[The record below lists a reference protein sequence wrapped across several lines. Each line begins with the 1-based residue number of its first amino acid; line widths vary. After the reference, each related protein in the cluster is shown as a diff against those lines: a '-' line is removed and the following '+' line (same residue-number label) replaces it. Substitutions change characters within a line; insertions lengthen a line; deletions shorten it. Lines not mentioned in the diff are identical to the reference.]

1 MLAIFLAFKTK
12 MLPFSTLPLR
22 HSYKQTFSST
32 FPQPNRSLHS
42 LYPDQWTLLTL
53 TFTQYS
59 RSGTSGHIPLI
70 GSLLTPWGNLHKRMA
85 SSLGIDKEYAALPF
99 MTCGGELTLTCDFRA
114 MKRDVR
120 TVAGWDF
127 ERIIPCHGVRVSA
140 LLLFGR
146 P

>member
-1 MLAIFLAFKTK
+1 
-12 MLPFSTLPLR
+12 
-22 HSYKQTFSST
+22 
-32 FPQPNRSLHS
+32 
-42 LYPDQWTLLTL
+42 
-53 TFTQYS
+53 
-59 RSGTSGHIPLI
+59 
-70 GSLLTPWGNLHKRMA
+70 MA
-85 SSLGIDKEYAALPF
+85 SSLGIDKEYAILLF
-99 MTCGGELTLTCDFRA
+99 LTCEGELALTCDFRA